1 MRRAAP
7 FVLSSAIALA
17 AWVPAGCA
25 TPELD
30 LVQLPLVTPDDDAVQ
45 GVVDELSDI
54 ISRRYR
60 GRLRPSLFLS
70 RPVNLTPREVDVD
83 AFQSELARR
92 MDEFNVCHLVLPTP
106 EEPSFRPATQLVA
119 RVSLADERVNG
130 EPRTTKFSL
139 DVMVAEGGT
148 NLLVAICRGTW
159 KEKLPGA
166 PAE

>member
-1 MRRAAP
+1 MRLAARCSLP
-7 FVLSSAIALA
+7 PLVALA
-17 AWVPAGCA
+17 LCLPGGCVA
-25 TPELD
+25 PD
-30 LVQLPLVTPDDDAVQ
+30 LILEDLPLVTPDEDAVQ

-70 RPVNLTPREVDVD
+70 RPENLTAREVDVE
-83 AFQSELARR
+83 AIESELARR

-159 KEKLPGA
+159 KETLPGGSG
-166 PAE
+166 E